1 MDGVR
6 GMVEEIIRFKI
17 IEIAT
22 RAKRGG
28 GDGKVVGHG
37 GKEAEQQEYSVV
49 DRSRADRSVTSGN

>member
-1 MDGVR
+1 
-6 GMVEEIIRFKI
+6 MVEEIIRFKI